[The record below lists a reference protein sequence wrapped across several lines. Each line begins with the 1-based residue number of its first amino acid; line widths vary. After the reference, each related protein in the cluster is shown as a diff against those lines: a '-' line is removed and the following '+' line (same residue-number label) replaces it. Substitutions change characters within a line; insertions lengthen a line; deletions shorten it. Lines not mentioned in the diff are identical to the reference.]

1 MAAGV
6 EHDRAGA
13 HGFCHAAVMIEGMDE
28 TANFQDRL
36 AHRLAL
42 FFGQQGGE
50 LFFSLQNRVAG
61 GEQNRAPFGW
71 RHGRPFLQRAF
82 GGVDGTPDI
91 FNGSF
96 GNVVDDFSGG
106 GVVDRGGLLLSEST
120 NSLAMS
126 IFAMGSS

>member
-13 HGFCHAAVMIEGMDE
+13 HGFCHAAVMIEGVDE
-28 TANFQDRL
+28 AADFQDRL

-50 LFFSLQNRVAG
+50 LFFSLQNRMAG
-61 GEQNRAPFGW
+61 GEQNRTAFGR

-82 GGVDGTPDI
+82 GGVDGTPDV

-96 GNVVDDFSGG
+96 GNVIDDFTGRRIL
-106 GVVDRGGLLLSEST
+106 DRGGFV
-120 NSLAMS
+120 A
-126 IFAMGSS
+126 FRVH